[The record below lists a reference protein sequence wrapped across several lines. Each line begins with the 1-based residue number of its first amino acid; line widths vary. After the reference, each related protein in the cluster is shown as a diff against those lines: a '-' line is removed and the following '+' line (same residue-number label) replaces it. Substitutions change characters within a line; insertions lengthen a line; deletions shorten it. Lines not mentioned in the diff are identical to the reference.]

1 MDSAVGAGL
10 AAEEETVDLVQF
22 LRDRLAET
30 EAAVLRYRDGH
41 EGPCINFKGQ
51 DPKHYS
57 EYDSCALHLEAAEAT
72 PYRDATF
79 GLAEVEAKREQLK
92 LHSAEPGQHPD
103 YCWYDKHQ
111 LPCPSL
117 RLLALPYADHAGYDA
132 SWKL

>member
-1 MDSAVGAGL
+1 M
-10 AAEEETVDLVQF
+10 DLVQF

-72 PYRDATF
+72 PYRDAAF
-79 GLAEVEAKREQLK
+79 GLAEVEAKRRLIERGDTLFCECDFADSPPTNPEDRSQQIP
-92 LHSAEPGQHPD
+92 HH
-103 YCWYDKHQ
+103 YDCTAYRIAQ
-111 LPCPSL
+111 V
-117 RLLALPYADHAGYDA
+117 LALPYAGHPDFQQD
-132 SWKL
+132 WKP